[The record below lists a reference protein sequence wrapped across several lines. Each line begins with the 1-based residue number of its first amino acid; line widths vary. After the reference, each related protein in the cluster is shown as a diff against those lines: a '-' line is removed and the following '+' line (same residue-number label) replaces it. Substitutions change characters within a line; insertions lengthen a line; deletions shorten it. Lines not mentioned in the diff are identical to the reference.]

1 MQKNRKTKNHLELL
15 YIKGNVN
22 FATLDEQTHSLLFDL
37 LHLDFVEL
45 LLRWH
50 QYKLSGE
57 SIEESSVEYVILDV
71 KFLVRL

>member
-1 MQKNRKTKNHLELL
+1 M
-15 YIKGNVN
+15 
-22 FATLDEQTHSLLFDL
+22 FDL

-57 SIEESSVEYVILDV
+57 SVEESSVEYVILNVVLLGRRNADLTIQLGILPEDPV
-71 KFLVRL
+71 